1 MGVEPRLRKFLVSHE
16 KPFGK
21 SASATAFPRQ
31 GMRWRTCRDYSAGSS
46 PPAHNF
52 TVRSH
57 DALASFIPFGDKVTL
72 RTPAVWALSVVK
84 HRLRHIRVDVFFFFG
99 GGGGESAPPHGIIP
113 FERSL
118 FRQVRHVE
126 QLDRLVT

>member
-57 DALASFIPFGDKVTL
+57 DALASFIPSGDKGTL
-72 RTPAVWALSVVK
+72 RTPAVWALSVLK
-84 HRLRHIRVDVFFFFG
+84 QR
-99 GGGGESAPPHGIIP
+99 P
-113 FERSL
+113 FERSQNRIVASSL
-118 FRQVRHVE
+118 ALISTLLSGVTASARTHAVCPLSVRCSV
-126 QLDRLVT
+126 R